1 MKIFCIGR
9 NYALHAQELNNEIPE
24 KPLVFMKPPTA
35 LLKGDKP
42 FYYPEFSKNIH
53 FEGELVVRICKNGK
67 HIQEKFAKKYYD
79 QVTLGLDLT
88 ARDLQNELKSKGH
101 PWEIAKGFDGSAV
114 IGSFVP
120 LAGDLSDISFTI
132 RKNNEIV
139 QNGYCQDML
148 FSIDYLIHYISQF
161 FMLQTGDLIYT
172 GTPAG
177 VGPIEIGDVFEGYLQ
192 EKRLFRTQIK

>member
-9 NYALHAQELNNEIPE
+9 NYALHAQELNNKIPE

-67 HIQEKFAKKYYD
+67 HIQEKFAKNYYD
-79 QVTLGLDLT
+79 QVTLGPDLT
-88 ARDLQNELKSKGH
+88 ARDLQNDLKSKGH
-101 PWEIAKGFDGSAV
+101 PWEIAKGFDSSAV

-177 VGPIEIGDVFEGYLQ
+177 VGPIEIGDVFEGFLQ

>member
-148 FSIDYLIHYISQF
+148 FSIDYLISYISQF

>member
-67 HIQEKFAKKYYD
+67 HIQEKFAKNYYD

-88 ARDLQNELKSKGH
+88 ARDLQNDLKSKGH
-101 PWEIAKGFDGSAV
+101 PWEIAKGFDSSAV

-177 VGPIEIGDVFEGYLQ
+177 VGPIEIGDVFEGFLQ

>member
-67 HIQEKFAKKYYD
+67 HIQEKFAKNYYD

-88 ARDLQNELKSKGH
+88 ARDLQNDLKSKGH
-101 PWEIAKGFDGSAV
+101 PWEIAKGFDSSAV
-114 IGSFVP
+114 IGNFVP

-177 VGPIEIGDVFEGYLQ
+177 VGPIEIGDVFEGFLQ
-192 EKRLFRTQIK
+192 GKRLFRTQIK

>member
-67 HIQEKFAKKYYD
+67 HIQEKFAKNYYD

-101 PWEIAKGFDGSAV
+101 PWEIAKGFDSSAV

-120 LAGDLSDISFTI
+120 FKGDLSDISFTI

-139 QNGYCQDML
+139 QNGFCKDML
-148 FSIDYLIHYISQF
+148 FSIDHLIHYISQF

-177 VGPIEIGDVFEGYLQ
+177 VGPIEIGDVFEGFLQ

>member
-114 IGSFVP
+114 IGSFV
-120 LAGDLSDISFTI
+120 LLEGDLSDISFAI

>member
-35 LLKGDKP
+35 LLKGNKP

-67 HIQEKFAKKYYD
+67 HIQEKFAKNYYD

-120 LAGDLSDISFTI
+120 LAGDLSDISFSI

-177 VGPIEIGDVFEGYLQ
+177 VGPIEIGDVFEGFLQ

>member
-114 IGSFVP
+114 IGSFV
-120 LAGDLSDISFTI
+120 LLEGDLSDISFKI

>member
-9 NYALHAQELNNEIPE
+9 NYALHAKELNNEIPE

-35 LLKGDKP
+35 LLKGNKP
-42 FYYPEFSKNIH
+42 FYYPEFSSNIH

-67 HIQEKFAKKYYD
+67 HIQEKFAKNYYD
-79 QVTLGLDLT
+79 QITLGLDLT

-114 IGSFVP
+114 IGSLVP
-120 LAGDLSDISFTI
+120 FQGDIADLSFTI
-132 RKNNEIV
+132 RKNDEIV
-139 QNGYCQDML
+139 QSGNCSDML
-148 FSIDYLIHYISQF
+148 FPVDGLISYISKF
-161 FMLQTGDLIYT
+161 FMLQTGDLIFT

-177 VGPIEIGDVFEGYLQ
+177 VGPIQIGDVFEGFLE
-192 EKRLFRTQIK
+192 EKKLFRTEIK

>member
-67 HIQEKFAKKYYD
+67 HIQEKFAKNYYD

-177 VGPIEIGDVFEGYLQ
+177 VGPIEIGDVFEGFLQ

>member
-67 HIQEKFAKKYYD
+67 HIQEKFAKNYYD

-114 IGSFVP
+114 IGSFV
-120 LAGDLSDISFTI
+120 LLEGDLSDISFAI

-177 VGPIEIGDVFEGYLQ
+177 VGPIEIGDEFEGYLQ

>member
-67 HIQEKFAKKYYD
+67 HIQEKFAKNYYD

-88 ARDLQNELKSKGH
+88 ARDLQNDLKSKGH
-101 PWEIAKGFDGSAV
+101 PWEIAKGFDSSAV
-114 IGSFVP
+114 IGNFVP

-139 QNGYCQDML
+139 QNGYYQDML

-177 VGPIEIGDVFEGYLQ
+177 VGPIEIGDVFEGFLQ

>member
-53 FEGELVVRICKNGK
+53 FEGELVIRICKNGK
-67 HIQEKFAKKYYD
+67 HIQEKFAKNYYD

-120 LAGDLSDISFTI
+120 LEGDLSDISFAI

-139 QNGYCQDML
+139 QKGYCQDML

-177 VGPIEIGDVFEGYLQ
+177 VGPIEIGDVFEGFFQ

>member
-1 MKIFCIGR
+1 
-9 NYALHAQELNNEIPE
+9 
-24 KPLVFMKPPTA
+24 

-53 FEGELVVRICKNGK
+53 FEGELVIRICKNGK
-67 HIQEKFAKKYYD
+67 HIQEKFAKNYYD

-120 LAGDLSDISFTI
+120 LAGDLSDISFTV

-177 VGPIEIGDVFEGYLQ
+177 VGPIEIGDVFEGFLQ

>member
-67 HIQEKFAKKYYD
+67 HIQEKFAKNYYD

-88 ARDLQNELKSKGH
+88 ARDLQNDLKSKGH
-101 PWEIAKGFDGSAV
+101 PWEIAKGFDSSAV
-114 IGSFVP
+114 IGNFVP

-177 VGPIEIGDVFEGYLQ
+177 VGPIEIGDVFEGFLR

>member
-67 HIQEKFAKKYYD
+67 YIQEKFAKNYYD

-120 LAGDLSDISFTI
+120 LVGDLSDISFTI

-148 FSIDYLIHYISQF
+148 FSIDYLISYISQF

-177 VGPIEIGDVFEGYLQ
+177 VGPIEIGDVFEGFLQ

>member
-53 FEGELVVRICKNGK
+53 FEGELVVRICKNGR
-67 HIQEKFAKKYYD
+67 HIQEKFAKNYYN

-114 IGSFVP
+114 IGSFVS
-120 LAGDLSDISFTI
+120 LEGDLSDISFAI

-177 VGPIEIGDVFEGYLQ
+177 VGPIEIGDVFEGFFQ

>member
-67 HIQEKFAKKYYD
+67 HIQEKFAKNYYD

-120 LAGDLSDISFTI
+120 LAGDLSDISFTV

-177 VGPIEIGDVFEGYLQ
+177 VGPIEIGDVFEGFLQ

>member
-53 FEGELVVRICKNGK
+53 FEGELVIRICKNGK
-67 HIQEKFAKKYYD
+67 HIQEKFAKNYYD

-120 LAGDLSDISFTI
+120 LAGDLSDISFTV

-177 VGPIEIGDVFEGYLQ
+177 VGPIEIGDVFEGFLQ

>member
-114 IGSFVP
+114 IGSFV
-120 LAGDLSDISFTI
+120 LLEGDLSDISFTI

-192 EKRLFRTQIK
+192 EKRMFRTQIK

>member
-114 IGSFVP
+114 IGSFV
-120 LAGDLSDISFTI
+120 LLEGDLSDISFTI

>member
-148 FSIDYLIHYISQF
+148 FSIDYLINYISQF

-177 VGPIEIGDVFEGYLQ
+177 VGPIEIGDVFEGFLQ
-192 EKRLFRTQIK
+192 EKRLFLTQIK

>member
-9 NYALHAQELNNEIPE
+9 NYTLHAQELNNEIPE

-67 HIQEKFAKKYYD
+67 HIQEKFAKNYYD

-88 ARDLQNELKSKGH
+88 ARDLQNELKSKGN

-148 FSIDYLIHYISQF
+148 FSIDYLISYISQF

-192 EKRLFRTQIK
+192 EKILFRTQIK

>member
-9 NYALHAQELNNEIPE
+9 NYALHAQELNNEIPK

-67 HIQEKFAKKYYD
+67 HIQEKFAKNYYD

-88 ARDLQNELKSKGH
+88 ARDLQNDLKSKGH
-101 PWEIAKGFDGSAV
+101 PWEIAKGFDSSAV

-177 VGPIEIGDVFEGYLQ
+177 VGPIEIGDVFEGFLR

>member
-67 HIQEKFAKKYYD
+67 HIQEKFAKNYYD

-114 IGSFVP
+114 IGSFV
-120 LAGDLSDISFTI
+120 LLEGDLSDISFAI

>member
-148 FSIDYLIHYISQF
+148 FSIDYLISYISQF

-177 VGPIEIGDVFEGYLQ
+177 VGPIEIGDVFEGFLQ
-192 EKRLFRTQIK
+192 EKRLFLTQIK

>member
-67 HIQEKFAKKYYD
+67 HIQEKFAKNYYD

-88 ARDLQNELKSKGH
+88 ARDLQNDLKSKGH
-101 PWEIAKGFDGSAV
+101 PWEIAKGFDSSAV

-139 QNGYCQDML
+139 QNGYYQDML

-177 VGPIEIGDVFEGYLQ
+177 VGPIEIGDVFEGFLQ